1 QKAYDSAYL
10 LTPMI
15 LNNYPIGPKRLGNLF
30 IAAVFYGQLDDVP
43 KYYNIFLTLEHIPQ
57 ELRKVFSAALF
68 AAGRFQISRNEIA
81 KAAEC
86 FELGVQ
92 VLGPD
97 ADYIDKAIRVLLKVK
112 DKGQPH
118 ATKLLQRFP
127 NSKLGGKEHTILSF
141 LTHLKTQPVSQVIEQ
156 GRHLVNK
163 GFADLESYQALVKLL
178 VEEKKFTLAE
188 DITAKAVRDYPEL
201 RKELYELLESKD
213 SPSFSTGK
221 N

>member
-1 QKAYDSAYL
+1 
-10 LTPMI
+10 
-15 LNNYPIGPKRLGNLF
+15 
-30 IAAVFYGQLDDVP
+30 
-43 KYYNIFLTLEHIPQ
+43 
-57 ELRKVFSAALF
+57 
-68 AAGRFQISRNEIA
+68 
-81 KAAEC
+81 
-86 FELGVQ
+86 
-92 VLGPD
+92 
-97 ADYIDKAIRVLLKVK
+97 
-112 DKGQPH
+112 
-118 ATKLLQRFP
+118 
-127 NSKLGGKEHTILSF
+127 
-141 LTHLKTQPVSQVIEQ
+141 VSQVIEQ